1 MKITLNDILK
11 ASPKKI
17 LIYIYL
23 CLLFF
28 IFDALYDY
36 FYAIFSI
43 KKNILSIIIIVL
55 SVLLLIYISKV
66 GLYLFEILA
75 FIISA
80 AGIKKDL
87 YNKIMK
93 TSKMLLVLNNVVFI
107 SMLAIFLFIK

>member
-23 CLLFF
+23 FLLFF
-28 IFDALYDY
+28 VFDALYDY

-43 KKNILSIIIIVL
+43 TKNILSIIIIVL
-55 SVLLLIYISKV
+55 SVLLLSYISKV

-75 FIISA
+75 FIFSD

-93 TSKMLLVLNNVVFI
+93 TSKILLVLNNVVFI